1 MYRYKKNQGFTLI
14 EVLVAIAVFAGLS
27 FAAYQ
32 VVFQTQL
39 SNQQSQ
45 EKLTRLQQ
53 LQSTLV
59 YLDSDFRQIAVRRF
73 RSDGQ
78 QAGEAL
84 IYWQDELLDSDEKG
98 VLFTRLGWI
107 NPQQQFPRGEITKVG
122 YRIQDRT
129 LERVWW
135 RYPDTPVGEPA
146 VIAPLLDKVEQFEL
160 RFYNGEGWLNEW
172 ENKGALP
179 KAIAVKITLED
190 YGKLERIYL
199 TADGEL
205 TRMDNEPE

>member
-1 MYRYKKNQGFTLI
+1 MYRYNKSKGFTLV
-14 EVLVAIAVFAGLS
+14 EVLVAITVFASLS
-27 FAAYQ
+27 LAAYQ

-59 YLDSDFRQIAVRRF
+59 YLDSDFRQIAIRHF
-73 RSDGQ
+73 RSEGQ
-78 QAGEAL
+78 ETGERL
-84 IYWQDELLDSDEKG
+84 IYWQDKLLDSDEKG

-160 RFYNGEGWLNEW
+160 KFYNGEAWLNEW
-172 ENKGALP
+172 EDNSALP
-179 KAIAVKITLED
+179 KAIAIHLTLED
-190 YGKLERIYL
+190 YGDLERIYL
-199 TADGEL
+199 TAGGKVEKVDDES
-205 TRMDNEPE
+205 E